1 MRFSNPS
8 HVAWNIAQS
17 RPNDF
22 FVFPKLKIPL
32 QDWGFDNTDEV
43 IQEVSNI
50 KPIKN
55 AVVKPKEVS
64 DIDSNPKENKH
75 FDVDLKDG
83 EIQEGDTEKNIVYP
97 NHLGPDTVR
106 IRDCSDNRKSNA
118 IHATLNTDIRE
129 DAALQL
135 LKLSDMHSNQGNK
148 LDSRDN
154 GEIQMDAEVNIFI
167 NGYINILK
175 HYLNL

>member
-83 EIQEGDTEKNIVYP
+83 EIQEGDTE
-97 NHLGPDTVR
+97 
-106 IRDCSDNRKSNA
+106 
-118 IHATLNTDIRE
+118 TLNTDIRE

>member
-83 EIQEGDTEKNIVYP
+83 EIQEGDTEVNIS
-97 NHLGPDTVR
+97 L
-106 IRDCSDNRKSNA
+106 
-118 IHATLNTDIRE
+118 TLNTDIRE